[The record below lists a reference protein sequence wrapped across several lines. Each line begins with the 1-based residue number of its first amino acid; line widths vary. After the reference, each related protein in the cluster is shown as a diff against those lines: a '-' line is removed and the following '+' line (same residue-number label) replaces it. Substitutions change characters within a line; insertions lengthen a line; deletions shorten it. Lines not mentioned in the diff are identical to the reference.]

1 MRQAFAGL
9 LFVRRAPVILL
20 ITVVKRVAVFTVHA
34 VDLVILIVANTPVKI
49 IILGKKIL
57 PTVVTEPFAEAANI

>member
-1 MRQAFAGL
+1 VRQAFAGL

-20 ITVVKRVAVFTVHA
+20 ITVVKRVAVFTVRA

-49 IILGKKIL
+49 FSFEKKYYL
-57 PTVVTEPFAEAANI
+57 PL